1 MPCRVSLCAGNLSN
15 SLHDNKTGRPLMATV
30 LLKGQEGATKWEET
44 ILTVIGLYPKG
55 SGFSPHLAQQGPTL
69 VSY

>member
-1 MPCRVSLCAGNLSN
+1 
-15 SLHDNKTGRPLMATV
+15 MATV
-30 LLKGQEGATKWEET
+30 LLKGQEGATKWEEA
-44 ILTVIGLYPKG
+44 ILTVTGLCPKG